1 MKIFGGTVR
10 PPTPEPTKRN
20 SRTSALEPEPPEKV
34 SLTPSYARLCGGT
47 VAGTLIVFQP
57 LSKATPASAGK
68 SDHTPACFTESCT
81 CPAIGAERYSDT
93 ASICV
98 GRRNANSTEGA
109 TASIG
114 WSDGYGCHPVARSP

>member
-34 SLTPSYARLCGGT
+34 SRAPSYARLSGGT

-57 LSKATPASAGK
+57 VSKATPASAGK
-68 SDHTPACFTESCT
+68 SDQTPACFTESCT
-81 CPAIGAERYSDT
+81 WPAIGAER
-93 ASICV
+93 
-98 GRRNANSTEGA
+98 
-109 TASIG
+109 
-114 WSDGYGCHPVARSP
+114 

>member
-1 MKIFGGTVR
+1 MTIFAGALR
-10 PPTPEPTKRN
+10 PPTPD
-20 SRTSALEPEPPEKV
+20 PEPPEKV
-34 SLTPSYARLCGGT
+34 SLTPSYARFSGGT

-57 LSKATPASAGK
+57 LSNAAPASAGK

-81 CPAIGAERYSDT
+81 CPAIGPERYSDT

-98 GRRNANSTEGA
+98 GRRKMNSTEGA

-114 WSDGYGCHPVARSP
+114 

>member
-1 MKIFGGTVR
+1 MIFAGAVR
-10 PPTPEPTKRN
+10 PPAPDPTNRN

-47 VAGTLIVFQP
+47 VAGTEIVFQP
-57 LSKATPASAGK
+57 VSNATPASAGK
-68 SDHTPACFTESCT
+68 SNHTPACFTESCT

-114 WSDGYGCHPVARSP
+114 G